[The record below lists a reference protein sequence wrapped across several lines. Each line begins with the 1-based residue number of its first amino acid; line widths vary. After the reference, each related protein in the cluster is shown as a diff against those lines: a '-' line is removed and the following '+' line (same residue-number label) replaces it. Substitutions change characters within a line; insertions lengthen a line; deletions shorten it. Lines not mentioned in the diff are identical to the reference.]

1 MTLPKYLGIAKLRT
15 LKNGNLEI
23 VFKRNN
29 QIFLTQPFYHLQ
41 LEVKVMLYEFVIK
54 LLLSLSFRYYEQG
67 KQAFEYRSTFLHR
80 NTATVNL
87 LLSSDITATSCMCPA
102 KVYS

>member
-29 QIFLTQPFYHLQ
+29 QIFLTQPFYH
-41 LEVKVMLYEFVIK
+41 F
-54 LLLSLSFRYYEQG
+54 
-67 KQAFEYRSTFLHR
+67 AARSEGHAIR
-80 NTATVNL
+80 
-87 LLSSDITATSCMCPA
+87 IC
-102 KVYS
+102 Y